1 MFSCTICQTLYL
13 WYIIFHFWYVNLIS
27 FYSREKYKSE
37 YEIRLKNEL
46 DEFTSKTNSELEKI
60 KNNTKEMYERENR

>member
-1 MFSCTICQTLYL
+1 MHFVKHYL
-13 WYIIFHFWYVNLIS
+13 WYIIFHFWYVNWIF